1 MKKQI
6 DICIINRTFWPENKT
21 LAEGLLCLGERL
33 VNQGFSS
40 AIIFEKSK
48 QFNSEISSQKRGSG
62 IQFKGIKKRGTSGC
76 Q

>member
-33 VNQGFSS
+33 VNHGFSS
-40 AIIFEKSK
+40 AIIFDY
-48 QFNSEISSQKRGSG
+48 F
-62 IQFKGIKKRGTSGC
+62 
-76 Q
+76 

>member
-21 LAEGLLCLGERL
+21 LAEGLLCLGERF
-33 VNQGFSS
+33 VNKGFSS

-48 QFNSEISSQKRGSG
+48 QFNLKLALRNVEMVFSLKA
-62 IQFKGIKKRGTSGC
+62 
-76 Q
+76 